1 MSIGQI
7 GDHLLTKRM
16 RVVAPDDF
24 SIPVYS
30 AYEFAKQMDMEF
42 MKIEVND
49 RDYRA
54 KDCVMPRTYR
64 TMVRS
69 VDEFGKFKRLNM
81 ELEELA

>member
-1 MSIGQI
+1 
-7 GDHLLTKRM
+7 M

-30 AYEFAKQMDMEF
+30 SYEFAKQMDMEF
-42 MKIEVND
+42 MKIKVND
-49 RDYRA
+49 DDYRA

-69 VDEFGKFKRLNM
+69 VDEMGKFKRLNM
-81 ELEELA
+81 ELEEIAQQYSKDLEDIL